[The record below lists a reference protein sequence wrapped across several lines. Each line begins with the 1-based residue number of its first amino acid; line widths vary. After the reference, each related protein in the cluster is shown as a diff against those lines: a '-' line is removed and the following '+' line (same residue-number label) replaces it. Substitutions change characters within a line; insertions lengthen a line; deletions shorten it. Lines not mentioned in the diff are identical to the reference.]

1 MIYIAIFV
9 LVFTSIQLLVAITN
23 LLTKTHLP
31 STGKNSDLLVS
42 VLIPARNEE
51 KNIAIILEDIISQNY
66 NNIEVIIFNDNSDD
80 LTAEIVTKYTI
91 SDSRFRLI
99 NSDNLPAGWSGK
111 NHACH
116 TMAAGAKGQY
126 LLFLDADVRIGNDLI
141 GDAVHYS
148 EKRKTGLISIFP
160 EQIIKSFGEDITVPN
175 MNYILLSLLP
185 LPLVRLSHFPSLAA
199 ANGQFMFFN
208 AEIYRNLKP
217 HEMMKTSKVEDIE
230 ISRYLKKNNISI
242 ACLLGDKRIRCRMYS
257 GFSESVN
264 GFSKNVV
271 AFFGNCFLLAAL
283 FWLIT
288 TFGFI
293 AVTLTMPTVV
303 LITYLVSYLMIRA
316 LISIA
321 SYQNV
326 LKNLLYMLPL
336 QLSMGLFIRKAFI
349 NRYFGK
355 FEWKGRSLN

>member
-9 LVFTSIQLLVAITN
+9 LVFTLIQLLVALTN
-23 LLTKTHLP
+23 LLIKTHLP
-31 STGKNSDLLVS
+31 SSGINSDRLVS
-42 VLIPARNEE
+42 ILIPARNEE
-51 KNIAIILEDIISQNY
+51 KNIGNILDDIKSQNY

-99 NSDNLPAGWSGK
+99 NSDHLPAGWSGK

-116 TMAAGAKGQY
+116 SMAAGAKGQY

-141 GDAVHYS
+141 SDAVQYA
-148 EKRKTGLISIFP
+148 EKSKTGLISIFP
-160 EQIIKSFGEDITVPN
+160 EQIIESFGEEITVPN

-185 LPLVRLSHFPSLAA
+185 LPLVRLSPFPSLAA

-208 AEIYRNLKP
+208 ADIYRNLKP
-217 HEMMKTSKVEDIE
+217 HELMKASKVEDIE
-230 ISRYLKKNNISI
+230 ISRYLKKNNISV

-257 GFSESVN
+257 GFSDSVN

-271 AFFGNCFLLAAL
+271 AFFGNSFILAVI

-288 TFGFI
+288 SLGFL
-293 AVTLTMPTVV
+293 AVIMAVPRLV
-303 LITYLVSYLMIRA
+303 LIAYLVSYIITRV

-321 SYQNV
+321 SHQNV

-336 QLSMGLFIRKAFI
+336 QFSLGLFIRKAFI

>member
-9 LVFTSIQLLVAITN
+9 LVFTLIQLLVALTN

-31 STGKNSDLLVS
+31 SSGINSDHLVS
-42 VLIPARNEE
+42 ILIPARNEE
-51 KNIAIILEDIISQNY
+51 KNIGNILKDIKSQNY

-99 NSDNLPAGWSGK
+99 NSDHLPAGWSGK

-116 TMAAGAKGQY
+116 SMAAGAKGQY

-141 GDAVHYS
+141 SDAVQYA

-160 EQIIKSFGEDITVPN
+160 EQIIESFGEEITVPN

-185 LPLVRLSHFPSLAA
+185 LPLVRLSPFPSLAA

-208 AEIYRNLKP
+208 TDIYRNLNP
-217 HEMMKTSKVEDIE
+217 HELMKTSKVEDIE
-230 ISRYLKKNNISI
+230 ISRYLKKNNISV

-257 GFSESVN
+257 GFSDSVT

-271 AFFGNCFLLAAL
+271 AFFGNSFLLAVL

-288 TFGFI
+288 SFGFL
-293 AVTLTMPTVV
+293 AVMMAMPGLV
-303 LITYLVSYLMIRA
+303 LIAYLVSYIVTRV